1 MKEAID
7 EFLSFLKEDNSYDR
21 KRYHRTHISSNDS
34 CGSRD
39 HNRYDEDPNGE
50 YVYLD
55 NNPDGSCSVPRD
67 KYILRDKYL
76 ANKDTYDAQYPR
88 TPTDW
93 AGYEKLHGYEPGSA
107 TDEYGMSR
115 VNPNQINI
123 LPQYLSM
130 KYGMYPTRCA
140 SPIPREITH
149 KQYTE
154 FLNEVN
160 KGLFEPIT
168 ESPFEAYIS
177 VGNIS
182 YGPKQYYS
190 GDGPLSIIVMFINEK
205 GQCYSLCSMRNPE
218 KVTKE
223 TAIQGVIDGANEFL
237 NPPRKRGRKAQF
249 KENSCRGGGSC
260 GINAAFPHND
270 NETDSSLQTVKEF
283 LKTAKPRLHE
293 SCDAH
298 GGCGMWYD
306 DKEKQVEE
314 PHSCCEGMPIC

>member
-50 YVYLD
+50 YAYLD
-55 NNPDGSCSVPRD
+55 NNPDGSCSV
-67 KYILRDKYL
+67 
-76 ANKDTYDAQYPR
+76 
-88 TPTDW
+88 
-93 AGYEKLHGYEPGSA
+93 
-107 TDEYGMSR
+107 
-115 VNPNQINI
+115 
-123 LPQYLSM
+123 
-130 KYGMYPTRCA
+130 
-140 SPIPREITH
+140 
-149 KQYTE
+149 
-154 FLNEVN
+154 
-160 KGLFEPIT
+160 
-168 ESPFEAYIS
+168 
-177 VGNIS
+177 
-182 YGPKQYYS
+182 
-190 GDGPLSIIVMFINEK
+190 
-205 GQCYSLCSMRNPE
+205 
-218 KVTKE
+218 
-223 TAIQGVIDGANEFL
+223 
-237 NPPRKRGRKAQF
+237 
-249 KENSCRGGGSC
+249 
-260 GINAAFPHND
+260 PHND

>member
-50 YVYLD
+50 YAYLD

-93 AGYEKLHGYEPGSA
+93 AGYE
-107 TDEYGMSR
+107 
-115 VNPNQINI
+115 
-123 LPQYLSM
+123 
-130 KYGMYPTRCA
+130 
-140 SPIPREITH
+140 
-149 KQYTE
+149 
-154 FLNEVN
+154 
-160 KGLFEPIT
+160 
-168 ESPFEAYIS
+168 
-177 VGNIS
+177 
-182 YGPKQYYS
+182 
-190 GDGPLSIIVMFINEK
+190 
-205 GQCYSLCSMRNPE
+205 
-218 KVTKE
+218 
-223 TAIQGVIDGANEFL
+223 
-237 NPPRKRGRKAQF
+237 
-249 KENSCRGGGSC
+249 
-260 GINAAFPHND
+260 FPHND